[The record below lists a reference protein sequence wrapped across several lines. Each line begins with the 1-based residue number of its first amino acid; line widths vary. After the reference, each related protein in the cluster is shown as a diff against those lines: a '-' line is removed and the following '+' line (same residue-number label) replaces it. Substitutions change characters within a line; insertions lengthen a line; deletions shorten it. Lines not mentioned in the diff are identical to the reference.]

1 MTENSPLSIEIV
13 APKGQ
18 QFSQEDLAKLGAQLS
33 SIVQHELQCESG
45 QLMHD
50 TQIACATLAPF
61 TGAGQFDAETQLG
74 RASAT
79 PLAVDGQRPI
89 DTHSSS
95 AVNSDLI
102 AAIVETYR
110 QRVDLHR
117 AEKSLTLQIKAKCR
131 RMCEGDKTEA
141 DVLYKSML
149 NGQKCPHAGTMVIVS
164 QPFVDA
170 RGIIQAHRAECEKQL
185 TKMAKELHVWP
196 WAESVKGFGA
206 LSLASVIGEAGDLL
220 RFDTVS
226 KLWKRMG
233 LAVINGGRQRLV
245 SGAAAIEHGYN
256 PARRSVVWNIGECL
270 IKQQG
275 DYRALYLE
283 RMVREVEKCW
293 DEGLQHATTTAA
305 TVTSWANRGLPD
317 PVKVSKIDEAK
328 HRSCG
333 HIHNRAKRYVEK
345 RLLRDLWKAWRN

>member
-1 MTENSPLSIEIV
+1 MTDF
-13 APKGQ
+13 Q
-18 QFSQEDLAKLGAQLS
+18 Q
-33 SIVQHELQCESG
+33 
-45 QLMHD
+45 
-50 TQIACATLAPF
+50 
-61 TGAGQFDAETQLG
+61 GAGQRMIDAQPDN
-74 RASAT
+74 ASA
-79 PLAVDGQRPI
+79 PFSAVDGQRSRG
-89 DTHSSS
+89 TQQRR

-102 AAIVETYR
+102 ATIVETWR

-131 RMCEGDKTEA
+131 RVLEGDKTEA
-141 DVLYKSML
+141 DTLYKSMM
-149 NGQKCPHAGTMVIVS
+149 NGQSHEHAMTMAMVC
-164 QPFVDA
+164 QPFLDA
-170 RGIIQAHRAECEKQL
+170 RGMIEASRKATEKQL
-185 TKMAKELHVWP
+185 EKMAKDLHVWP
-196 WAESVKGFGA
+196 WVESVKGFGA
-206 LSLASVIGEAGDLL
+206 MSLASVIGEAGDLS
-220 RFDTVS
+220 RFNTVS

-283 RMVREVEKCW
+283 RMAREVSKCH
-293 DEGLQHATTTAA
+293 DEGLLHATTTAA
-305 TVTSWANRGLPD
+305 TVTSWVNRGLPE
-317 PVKVSKIDEAK
+317 PVKVSKIDEAH

-345 RLLRDLWKAWRN
+345 RLMRELWKAWRA

>member
-1 MTENSPLSIEIV
+1 MLDFT
-13 APKGQ
+13 
-18 QFSQEDLAKLGAQLS
+18 
-33 SIVQHELQCESG
+33 QCESG
-45 QLMHD
+45 QESCDAHSPS
-50 TQIACATLAPF
+50 ANLAPF
-61 TGAGQFDAETQLG
+61 IGAGHHIHEAHVS

-79 PLAVDGQRPI
+79 PFAVDGHCSR
-89 DTHSSS
+89 DTQGTP

-102 AAIVETYR
+102 AAIIETYR

-149 NGQKCPHAGTMVIVS
+149 NGQKHPHAGTMVMVS

-196 WAESVKGFGA
+196 WAEAVKGFGA
-206 LSLASVIGEAGDLL
+206 LSLASVVGEAGDLA

-226 KLWKRMG
+226 KFWKRMG
-233 LAVINGGRQRLV
+233 LAVIGGGRQRLV
-245 SGAAAIEHGYN
+245 AGAAAIEHGYN

-293 DEGLQHATTTAA
+293 EEGLQHATTTAA
-305 TVTSWANRGLPD
+305 TVTSWANRGLPE
-317 PVKVSKIDEAK
+317 PVKVSKVDEAK

-345 RLLRDLWKAWRN
+345 RLMRELWKAWRQA

>member
-1 MTENSPLSIEIV
+1 MFDFT
-13 APKGQ
+13 
-18 QFSQEDLAKLGAQLS
+18 
-33 SIVQHELQCESG
+33 QCENG
-45 QLMHD
+45 QNVFDTHGNHANLAPFYGAGQSSDD
-50 TQIACATLAPF
+50 TQIACA
-61 TGAGQFDAETQLG
+61 
-74 RASAT
+74 SAT
-79 PLAVDGQRPI
+79 SSAVDGHIKR
-89 DTHSSS
+89 DTQTPD

-149 NGQKCPHAGTMVIVS
+149 NGQKHPHAGTMVMVS

-196 WAESVKGFGA
+196 WAEAVKGFGA
-206 LSLASVIGEAGDLL
+206 LSLASVVGEAGDLA

-226 KLWKRMG
+226 KFWKRMG
-233 LAVINGGRQRLV
+233 LAVIGGGRQRLV
-245 SGAAAIEHGYN
+245 AGAAAIEHGYN

-283 RMVREVEKCW
+283 RMAREVEKCW
-293 DEGLQHATTTAA
+293 EEGLQHATTTAA
-305 TVTSWANRGLPD
+305 TVTSWANRGLPE
-317 PVKVSKIDEAK
+317 PVKVSKVDEAQY
-328 HRSCG
+328 RSCG

-345 RLLRDLWKAWRN
+345 RLMRELWKAWRQA

>member
-1 MTENSPLSIEIV
+1 MFDFT
-13 APKGQ
+13 
-18 QFSQEDLAKLGAQLS
+18 
-33 SIVQHELQCESG
+33 QCESG
-45 QLMHD
+45 HAQSETHLRY
-50 TQIACATLAPF
+50 ANLAPF
-61 TGAGQFDAETQLG
+61 TGTGQAPPDTQAEG
-74 RASAT
+74 ASAAC
-79 PLAVDGQRPI
+79 LAVDGQPTVA
-89 DTHSSS
+89 THLRY

-149 NGQKCPHAGTMVIVS
+149 NGQKHPHAGTMVMVS

-196 WAESVKGFGA
+196 WAEAVKGFGA
-206 LSLASVIGEAGDLL
+206 LSLASVVGEAGDLA

-226 KLWKRMG
+226 KFWKRMG
-233 LAVINGGRQRLV
+233 LAVIGGGRQRLV
-245 SGAAAIEHGYN
+245 AGAAAIEHGYN
-256 PARRSVVWNIGECL
+256 PARRSVVWNVGECL

-283 RMVREVEKCW
+283 RMAREVEKCW
-293 DEGLQHATTTAA
+293 EEGLQHATTTAA
-305 TVTSWANRGLPD
+305 TVTSWANRGLPE
-317 PVKVSKIDEAK
+317 PVKVSKVDETQY
-328 HRSCG
+328 RSCG
-333 HIHNRAKRYVEK
+333 HIHNRSKRYVEK
-345 RLLRDLWKAWRN
+345 RLMRELWKAWRRS